1 MFDKVTD
8 ILRKLQFWV
17 DLTIFMF
24 INLLFVL
31 ILEINN
37 IKMNKLLTT
46 ILAASVVSLASA
58 QVKTPKAS
66 AHAELDATVGLTEIE
81 VEYSRPNKNNRV
93 VFGDVVPFDKIW
105 RTGANKNTTIEFSD
119 DVTVGGAPLKAG
131 KYAIYTKPGKSAWE
145 VYFYTDTENWGNPQT
160 WDDAKVAAKAVAK
173 VEQLSQPVETFTIS
187 VDDLKMDKANLTF
200 SWDKTR
206 AVLPIVVPTDAKVM
220 ATIENTM
227 NAEPKAGDF
236 IAAANYY
243 ASTGKDAQLAKD
255 WMDKGMSLMKE
266 PQYYHYHQQAVVYA
280 NAGDFKGAVEIAKK
294 SLEGAKA
301 AGDDAYVKK
310 NEVAIKEWANK
321 K

>member
-1 MFDKVTD
+1 
-8 ILRKLQFWV
+8 
-17 DLTIFMF
+17 
-24 INLLFVL
+24 
-31 ILEINN
+31 
-37 IKMNKLLTT
+37 MNKLLTT

-66 AHAELDATVGLTEIE
+66 AHAELEATVGLTEIE

-200 SWDKTR
+200 SWDKTG

-255 WMDKGMSLMKE
+255 WMDKGMSLMEK

-280 NAGDFKGAVEIAKK
+280 NAGDYKGAIEIAKK